1 MKTTS
6 LIIIISIATIGL
18 IIAGCSSSRG
28 SGSTDI
34 ESAETTASKEKLSL
48 KLNRDD
54 NRQPIGELRHISV
67 IPKVIAYMTS
77 GDYSN
82 NVPVTVSQSGELLS
96 FPAPTD
102 IPADATPVRLSS
114 GWLISKVGISQNSV
128 FTTYTFDEYRQLEQL
143 PSPNEMLNAI
153 IPGSRV
159 TATMQ
164 IPLTLEEALANP
176 EKAESYLSI
185 KLRE

>member
-1 MKTTS
+1 MKMTS
-6 LIIIISIATIGL
+6 LIIILIAALSLTIV
-18 IIAGCSSSRG
+18 GCSSSRE
-28 SGSTDI
+28 SASTD
-34 ESAETTASKEKLSL
+34 TASAQPTIAEGRHDL
-48 KLNRDD
+48 KLYRDD
-54 NRQPIGELRHISV
+54 NRQPIGGLRHVSV
-67 IPKVIAYMTS
+67 MPKAIVYKTS

-82 NVPVTVSQSGELLS
+82 NVSVTVSESGELLS

-102 IPADATPVRLSS
+102 IPTDATPVRLSS

-128 FTTYTFDEYRQLEQL
+128 FTTFTFDEYRQLKRL
-143 PSPNEMLNAI
+143 PAPEEILNAI
-153 IPGSRV
+153 IPDSRV
-159 TATMQ
+159 TATMP